1 MTGPDCT
8 TTSKGATLTL
18 GIRSWF
24 LPAGRLAART
34 TSAIWQAWLRS
45 GHGSSLTGV
54 EPVLTLANLYLPVTS
69 VLIDGVGHYPWVE
82 QPSDFRGAVD
92 PFCTVAV
99 ATGTADRPNK
109 GAGSRGGGV
118 TR

>member
-1 MTGPDCT
+1 MPVRTKRQQSGTPTAATAFFSTPPIDMA
-8 TTSKGATLTL
+8 SKLAGITAPVLVIAGAQD
-18 GIRSWF
+18 
-24 LPAGRLAART
+24 AV
-34 TSAIWQAWLRS
+34 
-45 GHGSSLTGV
+45 TGV
-54 EPVLTLANLYLPVTS
+54 EPVLALAGMFRSGSS
-69 VLIDGVGHYPWVE
+69 VVIDGAGHYPWVE

-99 ATGTADRPNK
+99 ATGTADRPYK